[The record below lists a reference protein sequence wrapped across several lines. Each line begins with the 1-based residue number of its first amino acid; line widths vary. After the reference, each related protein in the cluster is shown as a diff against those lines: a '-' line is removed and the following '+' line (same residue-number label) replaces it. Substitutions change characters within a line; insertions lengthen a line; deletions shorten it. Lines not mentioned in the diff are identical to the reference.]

1 MPRVSCVMPVYKN
14 EAHIAEAIDSILSQT
29 YEDFELVI
37 SNDGS
42 PDGCDKIIARFADED
57 SRIVSLSR
65 EKNQGIVFTRN
76 ELTDHARGEWLATM
90 DADDVSLPNRFEK
103 QIAFI
108 DENPEYD
115 VIGTSALL
123 IDPEGNPMCE
133 MGGGLSHEAI
143 DAHHMKAATGTAF
156 VSPTSFMRIS
166 ALRAIGGYRDEG
178 RHAEDFDLMLRLSEK
193 GAICTM
199 PDALLLYRQHLGS
212 IGYHFNKDQR
222 AAIRWAVEEAYERR
236 GIALPDGLFDDSAS
250 KRTPS
255 YACRQ
260 WSEWSLRGGNVGL
273 ARRYGWRAIS
283 LAPWSPRGWR
293 ALARAYMP
301 GVRNEDRVQLAAK
314 SQHDLQSSILTKAK

>member
-1 MPRVSCVMPVYKN
+1 MPVYKN
-14 EAHIAEAIDSILSQT
+14 EAHIAEAIDSILGQT

-42 PDGCDKIIARFADED
+42 PDGCHKIIERFADQD

-76 ELTDHARGEWLATM
+76 ELTDQAKGEWLATM
-90 DADDVSLPNRFEK
+90 DADDISLPDRFER
-103 QIAFI
+103 QMAFI

-115 VIGTSALL
+115 VVGASALL

-143 DAHHMKAATGTAF
+143 DSHHMKTETGAAF
-156 VSPTSFMRIS
+156 VSPTSFIRVE
-166 ALRAIGGYRDEG
+166 ALRTIGGYRAEG
-178 RHAEDFDLMLRLSEK
+178 RHAEDFDLMLRLAEK
-193 GAICTM
+193 GKICTM
-199 PDALLLYRQHLGS
+199 PETLLLYRQHLGS

-222 AAIRWAVEEAYERR
+222 NAIRWAVEEAHKRR
-236 GIALPDGLFDDSAS
+236 GVAMPVGLFEDRVPS
-250 KRTPS
+250 RTPS
-255 YACRQ
+255 CACRQ

-273 ARRYGWRAIS
+273 ARRYGLRAIS

-293 ALARAYMP
+293 ALAQAYTPGAQNKSRA
-301 GVRNEDRVQLAAK
+301 ELAAS
-314 SQHDLQSSILTKAK
+314 SQHDLQSSVVPKAK